1 MTSIS
6 IEQSWA
12 HATFSRLE
20 GDSRWGKR
28 LVRLAMLA
36 ALQPAGQVTRVCTK
50 SADREA
56 AFRFLENKRIKASE
70 VGAACY
76 DACAEQC
83 KGEDIIV
90 AIDGSSLSFTDRK
103 RVRGLGGVG
112 NWSARLRGVHVVTA
126 LALDRRGVDIGL
138 CGQTYWTR
146 TCRTKPVKAHR
157 AMQTE
162 TRYGV
167 ELLKTTHARLRAH
180 GANPWYQ
187 LDRGFDVWPILQLGC
202 REKMRM
208 TVRAV
213 GTRKVLD
220 SFGERRPLRQVLHES
235 PSLGTYT
242 VDVPAQFG
250 RPARR
255 AEMDVRVATVLVP
268 LKVGK
273 KRREHVQLQ
282 VVRATEL
289 GPLKKPLEWILFTTV
304 PVKTFDDARAVLHA
318 YTMRWR
324 IEEFHRT
331 WKRGLCNVED
341 SQLRSAEA
349 VAKWATILAAVAVRA
364 NRLTKLR
371 DADPTIPATKEFSRL
386 ELDAIILLRR
396 PNGVALGYT
405 PSLVTAI
412 RWVADLGGYTGK
424 SSGGPPGAGVIGR
437 GLEKID
443 TLARGLANLEQM
455 RNG

>member
-1 MTSIS
+1 MTPTCS
-6 IEQSWA
+6 ERSWA

-20 GDSRWGKR
+20 GDTRWGRR
-28 LVRLAMLA
+28 LVHLAMLT
-36 ALQPAGQVTRVCTK
+36 ALRPAGQVTRVCATA
-50 SADREA
+50 ADREG
-56 AFRFLENKRIKASE
+56 AFRLLENKRIKASAI
-70 VGAACY
+70 GAACY
-76 DACAEQC
+76 DACAWQC
-83 KGEDIIV
+83 AGEDIFV

-112 NWSARLRGVHVVTA
+112 NWKARRRGIHVASA
-126 LALDRRGVDIGL
+126 LAIDRCGVPIGL

-146 TCRTKPVKAHR
+146 TKRAKPVKAHR

-167 ELLKTTHARLRAH
+167 ELLKETDARLRAH

-202 REKMRM
+202 REKMRI

-220 SFGERRPLRQVLHES
+220 HANERRPLRQVLHES

-242 VDVPAQFG
+242 VDLPAQYG
-250 RPARR
+250 RSARR
-255 AEMDVRVATVLVP
+255 AEMEVRVATVRVP

-273 KRREHVQLQ
+273 KRRELVELQ
-282 VVRATEL
+282 VVRAVEL
-289 GPLKKPLEWILFTTV
+289 GPLRKPLEWILFTTV
-304 PVKTFDDARAVLHA
+304 PVKSFADARSVLHA

-341 SQLRSAEA
+341 SQLRSVEA
-349 VAKWATILAAVAVRA
+349 VTKWAIILAAVAVRA
-364 NRLTKLR
+364 NRLTRLR
-371 DADPTIPATKEFSRL
+371 DTDPNVPATTEFSRL
-386 ELDAIILLRR
+386 ELDAIVLLRR
-396 PNGVALGYT
+396 PKGVALGYT

-424 SSGGPPGAGVIGR
+424 SSGGPPGPAVIGR
-437 GLEKID
+437 GLEQID

-455 RNG
+455 RSG

>member
-1 MTSIS
+1 
-6 IEQSWA
+6 
-12 HATFSRLE
+12 
-20 GDSRWGKR
+20 
-28 LVRLAMLA
+28 VRLATLA
-36 ALQPAGQVTRVCTK
+36 ALRPAGQVTQVCET
-50 SADREA
+50 SADREG
-56 AFRFLENKRIKASE
+56 AFRFLENKRIKASL

-76 DACAEQC
+76 DACAREC
-83 KGEDIIV
+83 EGEDIFV

-112 NWSARLRGVHVVTA
+112 NWNARLRGIHVISA
-126 LALDRRGVDIGL
+126 LAIDRRGVPIGL
-138 CGQTYWTR
+138 CDQTYWAR
-146 TCRTKPVKAHR
+146 TTRTKPVKAHR

-162 TRYGV
+162 TRFGV
-167 ELLKTTHARLRAH
+167 ECLKKAHERLRAH

-202 REKMRM
+202 REKMRI

-220 SFGERRPLRQVLHES
+220 SAGERRPLRQVVHES
-235 PSLGTYT
+235 PSLGTYL
-242 VDVPAQFG
+242 VDLPAQYG
-250 RPARR
+250 RSARR
-255 AEMDVRVATVLVP
+255 AEMDVRVVTVLVP

-273 KRREHVQLQ
+273 KRRENVELQ
-282 VVRATEL
+282 VVRAIEL
-289 GPLKKPLEWILFTTV
+289 GPLKKPLEWLLFTTV
-304 PVKTFDDARAVLHA
+304 PVKTFEDARAVLHA

-331 WKRGLCNVED
+331 WKRGLCNVEN
-341 SQLRSAEA
+341 SQLRSAQA
-349 VAKWATILAAVAVRA
+349 VIKWATILAAVAVRA
-364 NRLTKLR
+364 NRLTRLR
-371 DADPTIPATKEFSRL
+371 DTDPTVAATAEFSRL

-424 SSGGPPGAGVIGR
+424 SSGGPPGAAVIGR

-443 TLARGLANLEQM
+443 TLSRGLANLEQM
-455 RNG
+455 RSG

>member
-1 MTSIS
+1 MTSTCS
-6 IEQSWA
+6 EKSWA
-12 HATFSRLE
+12 HATFSGLE
-20 GDSRWGKR
+20 GDSRWR
-28 LVRLAMLA
+28 ERVVRLAELA
-36 ALQPAGQVTRVCTK
+36 ALRPAGQVTRVCET
-50 SADREA
+50 SAEREG
-56 AFRFLENKRIKASE
+56 AFRFLENKRIKASA

-76 DACAEQC
+76 EACAREC
-83 KGEDIIV
+83 EGEDIFV

-103 RVRGLGGVG
+103 RIRGLGGVG
-112 NWSARLRGVHVVTA
+112 NWSARLRGIHVATA
-126 LALDRRGVDIGL
+126 LAIDRRGIPMGL
-138 CGQTYWTR
+138 CGQTWWTR
-146 TCRTKPVKAHR
+146 TAPTKPVKAHR
-157 AMQTE
+157 SMETE

-167 ELLKTTHARLRAH
+167 GLLKETDARLRAH

-220 SFGERRPLRQVLHES
+220 STGERRPLREVLHES
-235 PSLGTYT
+235 PSLGKYS
-242 VDVPAQFG
+242 VDLPAQFG

-273 KRREHVQLQ
+273 KRREHVELQ
-282 VVRATEL
+282 VVRATEI

-304 PVKTFDDARAVLHA
+304 PVKTFEDARAVLHA

-349 VAKWATILAAVAVRA
+349 VIKWATILAAVAVRA

-371 DADPTIPATKEFSRL
+371 DSDPTVPATAEFSRL

-396 PNGVALGYT
+396 PKGVALGYT

-412 RWVADLGGYTGK
+412 RWVADLGGYTGR
-424 SSGGPPGAGVIGR
+424 SSGGPPGPAVIGR

-455 RNG
+455 KSG

>member
-1 MTSIS
+1 MTSACS
-6 IEQSWA
+6 EASWA
-12 HATFSRLE
+12 QATFSGLE
-20 GDSRWGKR
+20 GDARWSKR
-28 LVRLAMLA
+28 LVRLAMLT
-36 ALQPAGQVTRVCTK
+36 ALRPAGQVTRVCAR
-50 SADREA
+50 SADREG
-56 AFRFLENKRIKASE
+56 AFRLLENERITASA

-76 DACAEQC
+76 DACARQC
-83 KGEDIIV
+83 AGEDIFV

-112 NWSARLRGVHVVTA
+112 PWRGRLRGIHVASA
-126 LALDRRGVDIGL
+126 LALDRRGIPIGL
-138 CGQTYWTR
+138 CGQSWWTR
-146 TCRTKPVKAHR
+146 TKRAKPVKAHR

-167 ELLKTTHARLRAH
+167 DLLRETDARLRAQ

-220 SFGERRPLRQVLHES
+220 SAGARRPLREVLHAS
-235 PSLGTYT
+235 PLLGTYS

-255 AEMDVRVATVLVP
+255 AAMEVRVVTVLVP

-273 KRREHVQLQ
+273 KRRELVRLQ
-282 VVRATEL
+282 VVHAREL
-289 GPLKKPLEWILFTTV
+289 GPLQKPLEWILFTTV
-304 PVKTFDDARAVLHA
+304 PVKTFEDARTVIRA

-331 WKRGLCNVED
+331 WKSGLCNVED

-349 VAKWATILAAVAVRA
+349 IAKWATILAAVAVRA
-364 NRLTKLR
+364 NRLTRLR
-371 DADPTIPATKEFSRL
+371 DADPTVAATAEFSRL

-396 PNGVALGYT
+396 PKGVALGYT

-424 SSGGPPGAGVIGR
+424 SSGGPPGAAVIGR
-437 GLEKID
+437 GLEQID
-443 TLARGLANLEQM
+443 TLARGLANLEEM
-455 RNG
+455 KSG